1 MSISSAPSAAERAA
15 SVALTSALCAPVGKP
30 HVTTTLSE
38 RVPFRGSWFGETHTE
53 YAPNRCASAN
63 SSVTSLAVASPKQQ
77 MSRKLRTKK
86 GKADYA
92 RRKAIVE
99 PVFGQIKVAQGAHQ
113 LRLRGQ
119 VKADVEWTFHLACHN
134 FRKLAGSGWTTTQM
148 ATN

>member
-1 MSISSAPSAAERAA
+1 
-15 SVALTSALCAPVGKP
+15 
-30 HVTTTLSE
+30 
-38 RVPFRGSWFGETHTE
+38 
-53 YAPNRCASAN
+53 
-63 SSVTSLAVASPKQQ
+63 

-99 PVFGQIKVAQGAHQ
+99 PVFGQIKVAHQ

-119 VKADVEWTFHLACHN
+119 VKADIEWTFHLACHN
-134 FRKLAGSGWTTTQM
+134 FRKLAGSGWTATQM